1 MNCVSSQIVDL
12 VRCILQGGEASPI
25 LFNSIAHGIISAL
38 RNMGIGSTISITD
51 SVDLFI
57 ACLMFGDDLAI
68 LATNLKD
75 MQQLIVELLKIVYD
89 LTH

>member
-1 MNCVSSQIVDL
+1 MNCVSSQIIDL

-25 LFNSIAHGIISAL
+25 LFNSIAH
-38 RNMGIGSTISITD
+38 GIGSTISITD